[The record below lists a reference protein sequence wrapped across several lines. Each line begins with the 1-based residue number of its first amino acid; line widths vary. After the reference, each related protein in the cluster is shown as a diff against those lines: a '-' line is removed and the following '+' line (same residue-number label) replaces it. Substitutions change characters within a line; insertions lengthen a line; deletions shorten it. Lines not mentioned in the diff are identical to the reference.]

1 MHRVAAGLH
10 LRVVG
15 PRPVG
20 EAEPPVVPR
29 AGDHPVLDVPAGER
43 RPHVRAQVVDGEE
56 PPAGAEHGH
65 VLAVH
70 FDDHAATFGD
80 VLRLADR
87 HALPHRPALRF
98 PRLSDRRGSGYCTR
112 WTRPRGAAVLEVE
125 VKYRAPEPAAVRAKL
140 LTLGAQ
146 PAGEADEAD
155 HYFNAPDRDFRRTDE
170 AFRIRQ
176 TPGGTRLT
184 YKGPRRETATK
195 TRKEVEVP
203 IGGADDG
210 VVARMTELLVC
221 LGYRPVVVVRKRR
234 AVYTLERPVGG
245 TRRPVEVCFD
255 EVEAVGSFVEVEL

>member
-1 MHRVAAGLH
+1 
-10 LRVVG
+10 
-15 PRPVG
+15 
-20 EAEPPVVPR
+20 
-29 AGDHPVLDVPAGER
+29 
-43 RPHVRAQVVDGEE
+43 
-56 PPAGAEHGH
+56 
-65 VLAVH
+65 
-70 FDDHAATFGD
+70 
-80 VLRLADR
+80 
-87 HALPHRPALRF
+87 
-98 PRLSDRRGSGYCTR
+98 
-112 WTRPRGAAVLEVE
+112 VLEVE

-255 EVEAVGSFVEVEL
+255 EVEAVGSFVEVELVAEESEFEDAKAAVLGLAAELGLTEQERRSYLAMTLAAMGKE